1 MELPVWFEITTFVG
15 LTVLLLADLA
25 IVARRPHEPSVKE
38 ATLWVSFYVSLALIF
53 GLVLRAVTNGHVA
66 TEFYAGW
73 LTEYSLSVDNLFV
86 FVIIM
91 ARFQVPRKLQQEALM
106 VGIIIAL
113 VLRGIFILLGAAVIE
128 RFIWVFYIFGAFLV
142 YTAINLVRHRGE
154 EDDYEENAFIRRMRK
169 VLPITKDF
177 HGAKIRVTENG
188 KKFWTPMIV
197 VFLALGTT
205 DLLFA
210 LDSIPAIFGLTQEPF
225 IVFTANVFALMG
237 LRQLYFLLGGLLKR
251 LVYLSLGL
259 AVILA
264 FIGVKLILE
273 ALHEN
278 SCRSST
284 AASPSSACPTIPIW
298 LSLTIILGV
307 LVIATVA
314 SLLKTRG
321 ELVDADEPA
330 VDEETAKQCRRA
342 VPRRPPPRRPRWPR
356 RPTRSAPPLSR
367 PVPPGRRPASVG
379 RHAADRPRPPPDPGR
394 PDRVAGR
401 PDRRRRRHPARPRG
415 RRVPQPALGGPH
427 RRLGA
432 GPAADQRPPRRRPG
446 VLAGRP
452 LAGLPE
458 RRAGRQTAGRTS
470 CPPPA
475 GRRAG

>member
-1 MELPVWFEITTFVG
+1 VELPVWFEITTFVG

-38 ATLWVSFYVSLALIF
+38 ASMWVTFYVGLALLF
-53 GLVLRAVTNGHVA
+53 GVLLIAFTTGQFA

-91 ARFQVPRKLQQEALM
+91 ARFQVPRALQQEALM

-128 RFIWVFYIFGAFLV
+128 RFTWVFYIFGAFLV

-154 EDDYEENAFIRRMRK
+154 DDDYEENAFIRRMRK
-169 VLPITKDF
+169 VLPITQDF
-177 HGAKIRVTENG
+177 HGSKIRVTENG
-188 KKFWTPMIV
+188 KKYWTPMIV

-210 LDSIPAIFGLTQEPF
+210 LDSIPAIFGLTKEPF

-251 LVYLSLGL
+251 LVYLSIGL

-264 FIGVKLILE
+264 FIGVKLIME
-273 ALHEN
+273 ALHTNELPFIN
-278 SCRSST
+278 GGEHID
-284 AASPSSACPTIPIW
+284 AVPEIPIW

-314 SLLKTRG
+314 SLMKTRG
-321 ELVDADEPA
+321 QLVDADQSA
-330 VDEETAKQCRRA
+330 VDPGTAKT
-342 VPRRPPPRRPRWPR
+342 VPTGGPE
-356 RPTRSAPPLSR
+356 
-367 PVPPGRRPASVG
+367 
-379 RHAADRPRPPPDPGR
+379 AAAAAEST
-394 PDRVAGR
+394 VAGE
-401 PDRRRRRHPARPRG
+401 PNKGSARR
-415 RRVPQPALGGPH
+415 
-427 RRLGA
+427 
-432 GPAADQRPPRRRPG
+432 
-446 VLAGRP
+446 
-452 LAGLPE
+452 
-458 RRAGRQTAGRTS
+458 
-470 CPPPA
+470 
-475 GRRAG
+475 